1 MLKRPEHRRSLVAL
15 AALIGLAGC
24 AGFEPAGR
32 NAAPPPPVAAPAP
45 APVATPAETPAHVPA
60 PAPTRTASNDED
72 VIVRGQVQRQIPPPA
87 GDPRSNRERIED
99 IRAWDQ
105 CVSHAQASF
114 ETDPMRPQLDS
125 PEDVCRGALGMAGR
139 EGVPESRRR

>member
-1 MLKRPEHRRSLVAL
+1 MFKQPEHRRSLAAL

-32 NAAPPPPVAAPAP
+32 NAGRAP
-45 APVATPAETPAHVPA
+45 APVATPAEIPARAAA
-60 PAPTRTASNDED
+60 PAPTPTASNDED
-72 VIVRGQVQRQIPPPA
+72 VVVRGQVQRQIPPPA
-87 GDPRSNRERIED
+87 GDPRSNSERIED
-99 IRAWDQ
+99 LRAWDQ

-125 PEDVCRGALGMAGR
+125 PEDVCRGALGMASR
-139 EGVPESRRR
+139 EGVTESRRR